1 MISNTLTMTP
11 RIGKSG
17 ILKYMNRPQR
27 LTILAGFFAAAML
40 SGCTPSANLNI
51 VNRSITELTNVVAT
65 GSGFT
70 TQAIGSIP
78 AGAQRSVSLN
88 VRSESALK
96 LDFDA
101 NGKHFTSEPQG
112 YFEGGSGTTKVTAI
126 VSPDFTVTVDTK

>member
-11 RIGKSG
+11 RTETSG

-27 LTILAGFFAAAML
+27 LTILAVFFAVAML

-51 VNRSITELTNVVAT
+51 VNRSTAELTNVVAT

-70 TQAIGSIP
+70 TQSIGSIP
-78 AGAQRSVSLN
+78 AGAQRSVSLS
-88 VRSESALK
+88 VSSESALK

-101 NGKHFTSEPQG
+101 NGKHFTSDPQG